1 MHPTYYRFVTNLADG
16 FSSLHNEGL
25 CSQYGQNQ
33 EEEAYEDEDDVDE
46 EGCDLRDDDDIS
58 LRTEAPSV
66 INDEQ
71 DDSNEEVEG
80 ETTKPDIHLEK
91 VLKVIQ
97 QEDDELLQQIKDKAN
112 DWRSWISPPTSPRCR
127 VSTAAAE

>member
-33 EEEAYEDEDDVDE
+33 EEEAYEDHEDDVDE
-46 EGCDLRDDDDIS
+46 EGCDLRDDGDIS

-71 DDSNEEVEG
+71 DDSKNEEVEG
-80 ETTKPDIHLEK
+80 ETL
-91 VLKVIQ
+91 
-97 QEDDELLQQIKDKAN
+97 
-112 DWRSWISPPTSPRCR
+112 RSLIYTSRQF
-127 VSTAAAE
+127 